1 MDEYKYYLYF
11 LTEKQTL
18 YEQNPFTFAIIL

>member
-11 LTEKQTL
+11 LTEKRTL
-18 YEQNPFTFAIIL
+18 YEQNTFTFVIIL

>member
-11 LTEKQTL
+11 LTEEQTL
-18 YEQNPFTFAIIL
+18 YEQNPFTFVIIL

>member
-11 LTEKQTL
+11 LTEKQSL
-18 YEQNPFTFAIIL
+18 YEQNTFTFVIIL

>member
-1 MDEYKYYLYF
+1 MDEHKYYLYF

-18 YEQNPFTFAIIL
+18 YEQNPFTFVIIL

>member
-18 YEQNPFTFAIIL
+18 YEQNPFLFVIIL

>member
-18 YEQNPFTFAIIL
+18 YEQNLFTFVIIL

>member
-11 LTEKQTL
+11 LAEKQTL
-18 YEQNPFTFAIIL
+18 YEQNPFTFVIIL